1 MSETTEVSGGM
12 SRAWRLSVRSKFLL
26 MMLLTS
32 LLSLGVI
39 TYLAY
44 QSGKEAIT
52 KAAVNQ
58 LTSIRVGKKQQ
69 VETYFANLRLNIRRG
84 PRDVRGARRSVERLR

>member
-69 VETYFANLRLNIRRG
+69 VETYFANLRLNFR
-84 PRDVRGARRSVERLR
+84 AFA